1 MATKKLRS
9 VKGRRIRL
17 TALDEC
23 GAPDLTNPCGSIV
36 TSGFVSVSWS
46 DELETGEEYTQKN
59 AWGDFCIA
67 EKDADRVK
75 WTNVTISLCEIDPQ
89 ILVMLGGAIPNLDT
103 QGHIVGAF
111 FTRDPNPLSFAIE
124 VWTKKA
130 GTDACAAASGGAPAA
145 VEWGYFAG
153 FNVRN
158 GMLDGDL
165 TIENAPLAL
174 NIKGELYGANGAWGV
189 GPYGDNPLENVTG
202 APEGALR
209 YIGTTTVQP
218 PDDTDGCVPIRPAT
232 GATSGAPGTWT
243 PTNSAPPMTLAE
255 LVAATP
261 AIVASPLTAW
271 ASGEYVTLG
280 DGSKAHW
287 SSTAWV
293 AGAAT

>member
-1 MATKKLRS
+1 
-9 VKGRRIRL
+9 
-17 TALDEC
+17 
-23 GAPDLTNPCGSIV
+23 
-36 TSGFVSVSWS
+36 
-46 DELETGEEYTQKN
+46 
-59 AWGDFCIA
+59 
-67 EKDADRVK
+67 
-75 WTNVTISLCEIDPQ
+75 
-89 ILVMLGGAIPNLDT
+89 
-103 QGHIVGAF
+103 
-111 FTRDPNPLSFAIE
+111 
-124 VWTKKA
+124 
-130 GTDACAAASGGAPAA
+130 
-145 VEWGYFAG
+145 
-153 FNVRN
+153 
-158 GMLDGDL
+158 
-165 TIENAPLAL
+165 
-174 NIKGELYGANGAWGV
+174 
-189 GPYGDNPLENVTG
+189 LENVTG